1 MQLADNEKLVLEA
14 PFGIGPMGGTVALTD
29 CRVILV
35 ARDFEESIP
44 LRAITSVRCAF
55 SRDFAAAI
63 WGGLLLALALGFG
76 AGYKTMETAANGVA
90 LAIEK
95 RVTEKQPSGEA
106 YGHYVDVSG
115 PLVWVL
121 MLPLIGLGAAKLG
134 AGLIGETELTLSTA
148 SESIG
153 RARYGRHR
161 ELVEFGEE
169 VGRRTGASGL

>member
-1 MQLADNEKLVLEA
+1 MQLADNERLVLEA
-14 PFGIGPMGGTVALTD
+14 PFGIGAMGGTATLTD
-29 CRVILV
+29 RRVVLA

-55 SRDFAAAI
+55 SRDFAAAA
-63 WGGLLLALALGFG
+63 WGALLLALALAFG

-106 YGHYVDVSG
+106 YGHYVDVSAA
-115 PLVWVL
+115 LIWVL

-134 AGLIGETELTLSTA
+134 AGLVGETALTLSTA
-148 SESIG
+148 SESVD
-153 RARYGRHR
+153 RASYGRRR
-161 ELVEFGEE
+161 ELMEFGEE